1 MQTNISEELKST
13 AEGSEAEG
21 ILRSC
26 VHCGFC
32 NATCPTYRVLGDELD
47 GPRGRIYL
55 IKGLLEGKEAS
66 QKTQLHFDRCLTCL
80 ACETSCP
87 SGVEYGRLAEIGRQQ
102 INKKIKRIFS
112 ERSYRYL
119 LRQILPYPKRFALLL
134 RIGRSIRFLLPD
146 KFRRMIPVNTHTKH
160 QIRKIEST
168 VYTRKMIL
176 FSGCVQP
183 LLSPETNSAATR
195 LLNKLGI
202 ETIIS
207 RDEKCCGAIDH
218 HMAVDDRGFSFI
230 KSNIDAWWPSIEQGA
245 EAIVISASGCGTMI
259 KDYGYILRNDP
270 VYKDKAHQVA
280 KMARDI
286 GEIIAAEDI
295 GKLRKI
301 INVSSKRFAFQNPC
315 SLQHGQKMKDN
326 TEDLLKKLGYEI
338 CNVEDANQCC
348 GSAGTYSLLQ
358 TELSEKLR
366 RKKINSLEA
375 VKPGMIM
382 TANIGCQLHLQQATD
397 IPVKHWI
404 EILEEDIQSDL
415 SHE

>member
-1 MQTNISEELKST
+1 MQTNISEELKLT
-13 AEGSEAEG
+13 AEGSEADR

-66 QKTQLHFDRCLTCL
+66 QKTQVHLDRCLTCL

-87 SGVEYGRLAEIGRQQ
+87 SGVEYGRLVEIGRQE
-102 INKKIKRIFS
+102 INKKAKRIFS

-119 LRQILPYPKRFALLL
+119 LRQILPYPKRFSLLL
-134 RIGRSIRFLLPD
+134 RIGRGIRFLLPD
-146 KFRRMIPVNTHTKH
+146 KYRRMIPVNLHTKQ
-160 QIRKIEST
+160 QIKKIES
-168 VYTRKMIL
+168 VVHTRKMIL

-183 LLSPETNSAATR
+183 LLSPETNCASTR

-202 ETIIS
+202 ETITS

-218 HMAVDDRGFSFI
+218 HMAIDERALFFI
-230 KSNIDAWWPSIEQGA
+230 KNNIDAWWPSIEQGA

-270 VYKDKAHQVA
+270 DYKDKAHQVA

-286 GEIIAAEDI
+286 GEIIAAEDV

-301 INVSSKRFAFQNPC
+301 INVSSNRFAFQNPC
-315 SLQHGQKMKDN
+315 SLQHGQKMKDK
-326 TEDLLKKLGYEI
+326 TAELLKKLGYQI
-338 CNVEDANQCC
+338 CDVEDADQCC

-366 RKKINSLEA
+366 RKKINSLEV
-375 VKPGMIM
+375 VKPDVIM

-404 EILEEDIQSDL
+404 EILEEDLQS
-415 SHE
+415 

>member
-1 MQTNISEELKST
+1 MQTNISEELKLT
-13 AEGSEAEG
+13 AEGSEADR

-32 NATCPTYRVLGDELD
+32 NATCPTYRILGDELD

-66 QKTQLHFDRCLTCL
+66 QKTQVHLDRCLTCL

-102 INKKIKRIFS
+102 INKKAKRIFS

-119 LRQILPYPKRFALLL
+119 LRQILPYPKRFSLLL
-134 RIGRSIRFLLPD
+134 RIGRGIRFLLPD
-146 KFRRMIPVNTHTKH
+146 KYRRMIPVNIHTKQ
-160 QIRKIEST
+160 QIKKIES
-168 VYTRKMIL
+168 VVHTRKMIL

-183 LLSPETNSAATR
+183 LLSPETNCASTR

-202 ETIIS
+202 ETITS

-218 HMAVDDRGFSFI
+218 HMAIDERALFFI
-230 KSNIDAWWPSIEQGA
+230 KNNIDAWWPSIEQGA

-270 VYKDKAHQVA
+270 DYKDKAHQVA

-286 GEIIAAEDI
+286 GEIIAAEDV

-301 INVSSKRFAFQNPC
+301 INVSSNRFAFQNPC
-315 SLQHGQKMKDN
+315 SLQHGQKMKDK
-326 TEDLLKKLGYEI
+326 TAELLKKLGYQI
-338 CNVEDANQCC
+338 CDVEDADQCC

-366 RKKINSLEA
+366 RKKINSLEV
-375 VKPGMIM
+375 VKPDVIM

-404 EILEEDIQSDL
+404 EILEEDLQS
-415 SHE
+415 

>member
-1 MQTNISEELKST
+1 MQTNISEELKLT
-13 AEGSEAEG
+13 AEGSEADR

-66 QKTQLHFDRCLTCL
+66 QKTQVHLDRCLTCL

-102 INKKIKRIFS
+102 INKKTKRIFS

-119 LRQILPYPKRFALLL
+119 LRQILPYPKRFSLLL
-134 RIGRSIRFLLPD
+134 RIGRGIRFLLPD
-146 KFRRMIPVNTHTKH
+146 KYRRMIPVNLHTKQ
-160 QIRKIEST
+160 QIKKIES
-168 VYTRKMIL
+168 VVHTRKMIL

-183 LLSPETNSAATR
+183 LLSPETNCASTR

-202 ETIIS
+202 ETITS

-218 HMAVDDRGFSFI
+218 HMAIDERALFFI
-230 KSNIDAWWPSIEQGA
+230 KNNIDAWWPSIEQGA

-270 VYKDKAHQVA
+270 DYKDKAHQVA
-280 KMARDI
+280 KLARDI
-286 GEIIAAEDI
+286 GEIIAAEDV

-301 INVSSKRFAFQNPC
+301 INVSSNRFAFQNPC
-315 SLQHGQKMKDN
+315 SLQHGQKMKDK
-326 TEDLLKKLGYEI
+326 TAELLKKLGYQI
-338 CNVEDANQCC
+338 CDVEDADQCC

-366 RKKINSLEA
+366 RKKINSLEV
-375 VKPGMIM
+375 VKPDVIM

-404 EILEEDIQSDL
+404 EILEEDLQS
-415 SHE
+415 

>member
-1 MQTNISEELKST
+1 MQTNISEELKLT
-13 AEGSEAEG
+13 AEGSEADR

-32 NATCPTYRVLGDELD
+32 NATCPTYRILGDELD

-66 QKTQLHFDRCLTCL
+66 QKTQVHLDRCLTCL

-102 INKKIKRIFS
+102 INKKAKRIFS

-119 LRQILPYPKRFALLL
+119 LRQILPYPKRFSLLL
-134 RIGRSIRFLLPD
+134 RIGRGIRFLLPD
-146 KFRRMIPVNTHTKH
+146 KYRRMIPVNLHTKQ
-160 QIRKIEST
+160 QIKKIES
-168 VYTRKMIL
+168 VVHTRKMIL

-183 LLSPETNSAATR
+183 LLSPETNCASTR

-202 ETIIS
+202 ETITS

-218 HMAVDDRGFSFI
+218 HMAIDERALFFI
-230 KSNIDAWWPSIEQGA
+230 KNNIDAWWPSIEQGA

-270 VYKDKAHQVA
+270 DYKDKALQVA
-280 KMARDI
+280 KLARDI
-286 GEIIAAEDI
+286 GEIIAAEDV

-301 INVSSKRFAFQNPC
+301 INVSSNRFAFQNPC
-315 SLQHGQKMKDN
+315 SLQHGQKMKDK
-326 TEDLLKKLGYEI
+326 TAELLKKLGYQI
-338 CNVEDANQCC
+338 CDVEDADQCC

-366 RKKINSLEA
+366 RKKINSLEV
-375 VKPGMIM
+375 VKPDVIM

-404 EILEEDIQSDL
+404 EILEEDLQS
-415 SHE
+415 

>member
-1 MQTNISEELKST
+1 MQTNISEELKLT
-13 AEGSEAEG
+13 AEGSEADR

-32 NATCPTYRVLGDELD
+32 NATCPTYRILGDELD

-66 QKTQLHFDRCLTCL
+66 QKTQLHLDRCLTCL

-119 LRQILPYPKRFALLL
+119 LRQILPYPKRFSLLI
-134 RIGRSIRFLLPD
+134 RIGRGIRFLLPD
-146 KFRRMIPVNTHTKH
+146 KYRRMIPVNLHTKQ
-160 QIRKIEST
+160 QIKKIES
-168 VYTRKMIL
+168 VVHTRKMIL

-183 LLSPETNSAATR
+183 LLSPETNCASTR

-202 ETIIS
+202 ETITS

-218 HMAVDDRGFSFI
+218 HMAIDERALFFI
-230 KSNIDAWWPSIEQGA
+230 KNNIDAWWPSIEQGA

-270 VYKDKAHQVA
+270 DYKDKAHQVA
-280 KMARDI
+280 KLARDI
-286 GEIIAAEDI
+286 GEIIAAEDV

-301 INVSSKRFAFQNPC
+301 INVSSNRFAFQNPC
-315 SLQHGQKMKDN
+315 SLQHGQKMKDK
-326 TEDLLKKLGYEI
+326 TAELLKKLGYQI
-338 CNVEDANQCC
+338 CDVEDADQCC

-366 RKKINSLEA
+366 RKKINSLEV
-375 VKPGMIM
+375 VKPDVIM

-404 EILEEDIQSDL
+404 EILEEDLQS
-415 SHE
+415 

>member
-1 MQTNISEELKST
+1 MQTNISEELKLT
-13 AEGSEAEG
+13 AEGSEADR

-32 NATCPTYRVLGDELD
+32 NATCPTYRILGDELD

-55 IKGLLEGKEAS
+55 IKGLMEGKEAS
-66 QKTQLHFDRCLTCL
+66 QKTQVHLDRCLTCL

-102 INKKIKRIFS
+102 INKKAKRIFS

-119 LRQILPYPKRFALLL
+119 LRQILPYPKRFSLLL
-134 RIGRSIRFLLPD
+134 RIGRGIRFLLPD
-146 KFRRMIPVNTHTKH
+146 KYRRMIPVKIHTKQ
-160 QIRKIEST
+160 QIKKIES
-168 VYTRKMIL
+168 VVHTRKMIL

-183 LLSPETNSAATR
+183 LLSPETNCASTR

-202 ETIIS
+202 ETITS

-218 HMAVDDRGFSFI
+218 HMAIDERALFFI
-230 KSNIDAWWPSIEQGA
+230 KNNIDAWWPSIEQGA

-270 VYKDKAHQVA
+270 DYKDKAHQVA
-280 KMARDI
+280 KLARDI
-286 GEIIAAEDI
+286 GEIIAAEDV

-301 INVSSKRFAFQNPC
+301 INVSSNRFAFQNPC
-315 SLQHGQKMKDN
+315 SLQHGQKMKDK
-326 TEDLLKKLGYEI
+326 TAELLKKLGYQI
-338 CNVEDANQCC
+338 CDVEDADQCC

-366 RKKINSLEA
+366 RKKINSLEV
-375 VKPGMIM
+375 VKPDVIM

-404 EILEEDIQSDL
+404 EILEEDLQS
-415 SHE
+415 

>member
-1 MQTNISEELKST
+1 MQTNISEELKLT
-13 AEGSEAEG
+13 AEGSEADR

-66 QKTQLHFDRCLTCL
+66 QKTQVHLDRCLTCL

-102 INKKIKRIFS
+102 INKKTKRIFS

-119 LRQILPYPKRFALLL
+119 LRQILPYPKRFSLLL
-134 RIGRSIRFLLPD
+134 RIGRGIRFLLPD
-146 KFRRMIPVNTHTKH
+146 KYRRMIPVNLHTKQ
-160 QIRKIEST
+160 QIKKIES
-168 VYTRKMIL
+168 VVHTRKMIL

-183 LLSPETNSAATR
+183 LLSPETNCASTR

-202 ETIIS
+202 ETITN
-207 RDEKCCGAIDH
+207 RDDKCCGAIDH
-218 HMAVDDRGFSFI
+218 HMAIDERALFFI
-230 KSNIDAWWPSIEQGA
+230 KNNIDAWWPSIEQGA

-270 VYKDKAHQVA
+270 DYKDKAHQVA
-280 KMARDI
+280 KLARDI
-286 GEIIAAEDI
+286 GEIIAAEDV

-301 INVSSKRFAFQNPC
+301 INVSSNRFAFQNPC
-315 SLQHGQKMKDN
+315 SLQHGQKMKDK
-326 TEDLLKKLGYEI
+326 TAELLKKLGYQI
-338 CNVEDANQCC
+338 CDVEDADQCC

-366 RKKINSLEA
+366 RKKINSLEV
-375 VKPGMIM
+375 VKPDVIM

-404 EILEEDIQSDL
+404 EILEEDLQS
-415 SHE
+415 

>member
-1 MQTNISEELKST
+1 MQTNISEELKLT
-13 AEGSEAEG
+13 AEGSEADR

-32 NATCPTYRVLGDELD
+32 NATCPTYRVLGDEMD

-55 IKGLLEGKEAS
+55 IKGLLEGKEAT
-66 QKTQLHFDRCLTCL
+66 QKTQVHLDRCLTCL

-102 INKKIKRIFS
+102 INKKTKRIFS

-119 LRQILPYPKRFALLL
+119 LRQILPYPKRFSLLL
-134 RIGRSIRFLLPD
+134 RIGRGIRFLLPD
-146 KFRRMIPVNTHTKH
+146 KYRRMIPVNIHTKQ
-160 QIRKIEST
+160 QIKKIES
-168 VYTRKMIL
+168 VVHTRKMIL

-183 LLSPETNSAATR
+183 LLSPETNCASTR

-202 ETIIS
+202 ETITS

-218 HMAVDDRGFSFI
+218 HMAIDERALFFI
-230 KSNIDAWWPSIEQGA
+230 KNNIDAWWPSIEQGA

-270 VYKDKAHQVA
+270 DYKDKAHQVA
-280 KMARDI
+280 KLARDV
-286 GEIIAAEDI
+286 GEIIAAEDV

-301 INVSSKRFAFQNPC
+301 INVSSNRFAFQNPC
-315 SLQHGQKMKDN
+315 SLQHGQKMKGK
-326 TEDLLKKLGYEI
+326 TAELLKKLGYQI
-338 CNVEDANQCC
+338 CDVEDADQCC

-366 RKKINSLEA
+366 RKKINSLKV
-375 VKPGMIM
+375 VKPDVIM

-404 EILEEDIQSDL
+404 EILEEDLQS
-415 SHE
+415 

>member
-1 MQTNISEELKST
+1 MQTNISEELKLT
-13 AEGSEAEG
+13 AEGSEADR

-66 QKTQLHFDRCLTCL
+66 QKTQVHLDRCLTCL

-102 INKKIKRIFS
+102 INKKTKRIFS

-119 LRQILPYPKRFALLL
+119 LRQILPYPKRFSLLL
-134 RIGRSIRFLLPD
+134 RIGRGIRFLLPD
-146 KFRRMIPVNTHTKH
+146 KYRRMIPVNIHTKQ
-160 QIRKIEST
+160 QIKKIES
-168 VYTRKMIL
+168 VVHTRKMIL

-183 LLSPETNSAATR
+183 LLSPETNCASTR

-202 ETIIS
+202 ETITS

-218 HMAVDDRGFSFI
+218 HMAIDERALFFI
-230 KSNIDAWWPSIEQGA
+230 KNNIDAWWPSIEQGA

-270 VYKDKAHQVA
+270 DYKDKAHQVA
-280 KMARDI
+280 KLARDI
-286 GEIIAAEDI
+286 GEIIAAEDV

-301 INVSSKRFAFQNPC
+301 INVSSNRFAFQNPC
-315 SLQHGQKMKDN
+315 SLQHGQKMKDK
-326 TEDLLKKLGYEI
+326 TAELLKKLGYQI
-338 CNVEDANQCC
+338 CDVEDADQCC

-366 RKKINSLEA
+366 RKKINSLEV
-375 VKPGMIM
+375 VKPDVIM

-404 EILEEDIQSDL
+404 EILEEDLQS
-415 SHE
+415 